1 MPVRLHQLQEK
12 PEVVVFDV
20 AVDQDIAVE
29 VHHADVHIACMQVDS
44 AVVFRRRF
52 VILHLSL
59 LRLVVNWR
67 RLLRE
72 VSRMLDQ
79 EEALNFSLRN

>member
-1 MPVRLHQLQEK
+1 MGVGGSPGTSE
-12 PEVVVFDV
+12 
-20 AVDQDIAVE
+20 A
-29 VHHADVHIACMQVDS
+29 ACMQIDS

-72 VSRMLDQ
+72 VSRILDQ
-79 EEALNFSLRN
+79 EEAINFSLRNVTPFPKGLDEYQAPARYRRYRAET